1 MENWISSWK
10 TTDESW
16 EIIQDWTKK
25 KPEEIILDTTST
37 YIENIIECHIY
48 EEITPIFSSEINKV
62 LLNWNPFNIWNSISQ
77 EWEYSIEVED
87 IAWNKNNYTFKIKKE
102 NRKQELKKAEMLAE
116 EIKNWWIWM
125 QEWIRFVKHPPE
137 WITHFI

>member
-25 KPEEIILDTTST
+25 KPEEIILDTTSP
-37 YIENIIECHIY
+37 YIENIIEWHIY

-77 EWEYSIEVED
+77 EWEYNIEVED
-87 IAWNKNNYTFKIKKE
+87 ITWNKNNYTFKIKKE
-102 NRKQELKKAEMLAE
+102 NRELELKKAEMLAE